1 MSVFSDLLS
10 EYITMKDVGVYPL
23 SQFCGLDRS
32 FMYKIINGKRNPS
45 GEDVVRKMAQFMQ
58 LTPREKTDFMDAFYI
73 TQMGEEVY
81 YRRKSVGELI
91 ETFSHREGKKEYI
104 FHEAEIAKLELNGGG
119 SGEIPFRGTVHVRHA
134 ILQLFFGEAV
144 KEDGKISVLVQ
155 PDFDFAMELLQ
166 VFGEQNPNLTIQHL
180 FCMNNNEKMVSMRKN
195 YNLSCLQKILP
206 ICACGCDYRAR
217 YYYDNVTA
225 RLNEFRLFPYLIL
238 TEHCALA
245 FSADYQNAL
254 LFREETTL
262 RMMREMFEGYF
273 KQSEPLF
280 ERLDTVQSQL
290 GYTETLIR
298 HFIASDSPRYFF
310 QRMPCLSGLLTAEM
324 LERHLVKEMPGREQ
338 MIRAVAQYAKVMQ
351 TQVLDKKTTMFFSE
365 DGIKSFLDTGRVDEY
380 PKECYSP
387 LDFDERIALIRRFL
401 ALRDRANLRM
411 IRETKERAEHALNI
425 SVNANEGYLLF
436 QTRTERLIYLGIR
449 EPSVLMAFY
458 DYLESMKPEE
468 LCTEEEMLGR
478 VEAILHEFVAC
489 HSREGSI

>member
-1 MSVFSDLLS
+1 
-10 EYITMKDVGVYPL
+10 
-23 SQFCGLDRS
+23 
-32 FMYKIINGKRNPS
+32 
-45 GEDVVRKMAQFMQ
+45 
-58 LTPREKTDFMDAFYI
+58 
-73 TQMGEEVY
+73 
-81 YRRKSVGELI
+81 
-91 ETFSHREGKKEYI
+91 
-104 FHEAEIAKLELNGGG
+104 
-119 SGEIPFRGTVHVRHA
+119 
-134 ILQLFFGEAV
+134 
-144 KEDGKISVLVQ
+144 
-155 PDFDFAMELLQ
+155 
-166 VFGEQNPNLTIQHL
+166 
-180 FCMNNNEKMVSMRKN
+180 
-195 YNLSCLQKILP
+195 
-206 ICACGCDYRAR
+206 
-217 YYYDNVTA
+217 
-225 RLNEFRLFPYLIL
+225 
-238 TEHCALA
+238 
-245 FSADYQNAL
+245 
-254 LFREETTL
+254 
-262 RMMREMFEGYF
+262 MFEGYL

-298 HFIASDSPRYFF
+298 HFVASDSPRYFF

-365 DGIKSFLDTGRVDEY
+365 DGIKSFLETGRVDEY

-401 ALRDRANLRM
+401 ALRDRANIRM

-458 DYLESMKPEE
+458 DYLESMRPEE
-468 LCTEEEMLGR
+468 LCTEEEMLER